1 MAVEKAKYSWMKRL
15 SDTAETSLNGFK
27 VDALDGIAGR
37 IEQVLY
43 WSDAKVPDYVVVG
56 TGRWIFGHKSVI
68 SVKVIEDVD
77 VQNKRLRISLS
88 RDQIRQAPEFLPC
101 I

>member
-1 MAVEKAKYSWMKRL
+1 MTGEQARNRWIRKLMNDDETNLSGFRVEAV
-15 SDTAETSLNGFK
+15 
-27 VDALDGIAGR
+27 DGEAGR

-56 TGRWIFGHKSVI
+56 TGRWIFGHKSVLSI
-68 SVKVIEDVD
+68 RDIEDVD
-77 VQNKRLRISLS
+77 IENRRLRMSLS
-88 RDQIRQAPEFLPC
+88 REQIKKAPEFLPT